1 MSILK
6 TLFPFAFIFPVFISC
21 DINQKAK
28 DYFYVIK
35 SPVIHSVDSLDYS
48 EPVFYG
54 QNNFILYD
62 SKTIFY
68 HNKCVFHWCGTGID
82 YTKPDRLF
90 LASGDLIKLKPGEL
104 KHFLETKF
112 NWKNKHSSV
121 RIMSISSSTDTIRNP
136 AYSILLDFQ
145 KRHENMLVSVRK
157 WTEEEEYV
165 ATAKMKKHPY
175 ESHKIKWKKGFSDG
189 SESFELEDVIR
200 FLPPKVESIE
210 KPPIKRSLT
219 KYFYPSMSFCGGGLY
234 GYYDDTTLV
243 KIDATYGLDQGMS
256 RRIIEYDKEKIIR
269 ITFSESYAELDKY
282 RKKYPDDTEF
292 DNKKMTYT
300 NNQVKIDFYPIKR
313 IRTYSNNKP
322 VKNSITQ
329 EKIDQLIECAKRM
342 EEELT
347 TEKIIEKDE

>member
-1 MSILK
+1 MRIPK
-6 TLFPFAFIFPVFISC
+6 TLFPFLFLCLAAC
-21 DINQKAK
+21 NTDEAEKN
-28 DYFYVIK
+28 YLYVIK
-35 SPVIHSVDSLDYS
+35 SPLVYSKDSIVSNELA
-48 EPVFYG
+48 FYG

-62 SKTIFY
+62 SKTILY

-90 LASGDLIKLKPGEL
+90 MTPGDFIKLKPSEL

-112 NWKNKHSSV
+112 NWKNKHGHMSL
-121 RIMSISSSTDTIRNP
+121 MSISSSTDTIWNP
-136 AYSILLDFQ
+136 AYSILIDFK

-189 SESFELEDVIR
+189 SEALELEDVIR
-200 FLPPKVESIE
+200 FLPPKIESME

-219 KYFYPSMSFCGGGLY
+219 KYFYPNMSSCGGGLY

-243 KIDATYGLDQGMS
+243 KIDATYGSDQGMS
-256 RRIIEYDKEKIIR
+256 RRIIEYDKGRIIR
-269 ITFSESYAELDKY
+269 ISFFESYAEFDEYK
-282 RKKYPDDTEF
+282 KKYPNDTEF
-292 DNKKMTYT
+292 DNKKMTYA
-300 NNQVKIDFYPIKR
+300 NNQVKIDFYPVKK

-329 EKIDQLIECAKRM
+329 EEIDLLIECAEGM
-342 EEELT
+342 EKELAS
-347 TEKIIEKDE
+347 EKIIEKDE